1 MMEHSSDRGWG
12 RGLWVPVVVAMV
24 LASATLGGCV
34 TWHAGELRDVPWPPQ
49 VERAGELDK
58 LALEIRFDTSMA
70 HTYET
75 GSVTYL
81 LDVAIPTIEQSGL
94 FELATR
100 AEADYQLSVK
110 VFDDA
115 HPRLALAVISGLT
128 LTIFP
133 AVSSDYFTI
142 EAVLRDKT
150 GRVIAKREAEETV
163 TMVMQFFLLFGLP
176 FAPPGKA
183 SEAMW
188 HMMWRDL
195 LTWAAEE
202 VRARGGPL
210 IGDARL

>member
-110 VFDDA
+110 VFP
-115 HPRLALAVISGLT
+115 HCGLLQVQLRRLVT
-128 LTIFP
+128 DWW
-133 AVSSDYFTI
+133 SS
-142 EAVLRDKT
+142 LRHGEPEEDHCVPSPH
-150 GRVIAKREAEETV
+150 RVAWASRTCSWTRV
-163 TMVMQFFLLFGLP
+163 
-176 FAPPGKA
+176 PPGPW
-183 SEAMW
+183 S
-188 HMMWRDL
+188 
-195 LTWAAEE
+195 TT
-202 VRARGGPL
+202 VRVQFRSWTRIPPHRSLRISPATPP
-210 IGDARL
+210 AQET